1 MEKIRWLLGKEVRP
15 FSEQEFLRQGV
26 SMKEVAKAPEKLGI
40 APRSEQKALATK
52 NLLGINQLSPEE
64 ISLILQTARSFEEVS
79 TRAIKKVPALRGRTM
94 VNLFYE
100 PSTRT
105 RTSFELAG
113 KRLSADVINISTK
126 TSAVAKGESL
136 KDMALT
142 LQAMGID
149 MVVIRHSAAGAPHM
163 IARWTDARVINA
175 GDGAHEHP
183 TQALLD
189 LYTIHS
195 KLGKLKDL
203 HIAIVGDIAHSR
215 VARSN
220 ILALTKMGAKV
231 TLVSP
236 PTLIPADISKMA
248 VEVSY
253 DFDKAIPRADVVYL
267 LRLQL
272 ERQKES
278 FFPSLREYTA
288 LFGLNKARLKKAKDD
303 VLVMHPGPLNRGIE
317 ISSEVAD
324 IAQDVITEQVASGIA
339 VRMAVLYLLFGGA
352 SDIAEAAS

>member
-1 MEKIRWLLGKEVRP
+1 MREV
-15 FSEQEFLRQGV
+15 
-26 SMKEVAKAPEKLGI
+26 KNIPENSGTQARI
-40 APRSEQKALATK
+40 EQKALSAK
-52 NLLGINQLSPEE
+52 NLLGISQLSAEE
-64 ISLILQTARSFEEVS
+64 IHLILYTARSFEEIS
-79 TRAIKKVPALRGRTM
+79 TRAIKKVPTLRGRTI

-126 TSAVAKGESL
+126 TSAVAKGEGL

-149 MVVIRHSAAGAPHM
+149 VVVIRHSVAGAPYM
-163 IARWTDARVINA
+163 MARWTEARIINA

-189 LYTIHS
+189 LYTIQS
-195 KLGKLKDL
+195 RLGRLKDL
-203 HIAIVGDIAHSR
+203 HILVVGDILHSR

-220 ILALTKMGAKV
+220 ILALTKMKAKV
-231 TLVSP
+231 TIVGP
-236 PTLIPADISKMA
+236 PTLIPMDIKKMG
-248 VEVSY
+248 VEVSC
-253 DFDKAIPRADVVYL
+253 DFDEVIPQADVIYL

-272 ERQKES
+272 ERQKQN
-278 FFPSLREYTA
+278 FFPSLREYA
-288 LFGLNKARLKKAKDD
+288 SLFGFNKARLDKTKNN

-324 IAQDVITEQVASGIA
+324 IAQNIITEQVTSGIA

-352 SDIAEAAS
+352 SDIAEAAG